1 MTDKLF
7 YPFLILL
14 LCTTVLFSCKKEN
27 MNDATTTAVRISV
40 VNEKGE
46 VQPACIV
53 KLFDEASFLKFK
65 EDVKTETPYKSTTD
79 KSGIAYFTID
89 NAAWFSTS
97 STRELNFVVI
107 ETQTA
112 SQVSWSSAGGT
123 VMRGKDT
130 AFKIVVKNGQTI
142 PDEST
147 KSLII
152 EDGVVKGI
160 SDENVSKVIFPNNV
174 KAISEFAFRDSKIV
188 EVVLNEG
195 IERIGRFAFM
205 DSKIQKINFPSTL
218 VSIEESA
225 FQDCINLSEV
235 DLSRTKIETIG
246 VSAFIDCGISA
257 LSLPEGLK
265 EIQDQAFYGNKS
277 LKEVKLPLGI
287 QVVENSAFCSSSIV
301 KVELPNSVTR
311 LGYRAFA
318 DCADLKDFI
327 VYDATVDG
335 NGETIVE
342 IGCFENCTSLKEIKI
357 PDSIKKLE
365 GHTFIGCK
373 SLERIILSKNLI
385 EVGNYGIRTNYPVK
399 SIEFTGKECPK
410 FLTNQ
415 VLPFIVDI
423 DYIVVPKGCKEN
435 YVKGIPESYK
445 EKIKEKE

>member
-1 MTDKLF
+1 MTDKLL

-14 LCTTVLFSCKKEN
+14 LCATVLFSCKKEN
-27 MNDATTTAVRISV
+27 INDATTTIRVSV

-46 VQPACIV
+46 VQPSCIV

-107 ETQTA
+107 EAQTA

-130 AFKIVVKNGQTI
+130 VFKIVVKNGQTV
-142 PDEST
+142 PDEPT

-160 SDENVSKVIFPNNV
+160 SDENVSKVIFPDNV
-174 KAISEFAFRDSKIV
+174 KAISEYAFSNSNIV
-188 EVVLNEG
+188 ELVMCEG
-195 IERIGRFAFM
+195 VERIGKGAFM
-205 DSKIQKINFPSTL
+205 GSKIQKINFPSTL

-235 DLSRTKIETIG
+235 DLSRTKIKAIG
-246 VSAFIDCGISA
+246 VSAFIDCGVSV
-257 LSLPEGLK
+257 LSLPEGLE
-265 EIQDQAFYGNKS
+265 EIQDQAFYGNKN
-277 LKEVKLPLGI
+277 LKEVKLPLSI
-287 QVVENSAFCSSSIV
+287 QTVDNSAFCNSSIV
-301 KVELPNSVTR
+301 KVELPNSVIR
-311 LGYRAFA
+311 LGHRAFA
-318 DCADLKDFI
+318 DCTDLKDFI
-327 VYDATVDG
+327 VYDATIER

-373 SLERIILSKNLI
+373 SLERITLSKNLVEI
-385 EVGNYGIRTNYPVK
+385 GSYGVRTNYPVK

-415 VLPFIVDI
+415 VLPFVVDI